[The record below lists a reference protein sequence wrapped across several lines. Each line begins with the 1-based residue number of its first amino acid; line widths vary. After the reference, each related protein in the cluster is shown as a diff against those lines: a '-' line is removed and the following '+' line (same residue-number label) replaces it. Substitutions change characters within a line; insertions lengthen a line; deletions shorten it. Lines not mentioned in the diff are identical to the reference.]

1 MLYSKQRVMMSAT
14 CGRAS
19 EGWPEK
25 KPIFFL
31 KLKKNKQIN
40 QLSFISMI
48 INGDIYIIKLDTG
61 TNGG

>member
-1 MLYSKQRVMMSAT
+1 MMSAT

-19 EGWPEK
+19 EGWPK
-25 KPIFFL
+25 KTIFFL